1 MASAEDNAGEIENS
15 KQQAASDARQ
25 NFLSDME
32 SLFDDILSD
41 KTDVKAMTYVPA
53 GTRIIIYPNTDLW
66 LRSDE
71 RAAEEAA
78 KKREKPDIFIDDAQ
92 VEVDEKV
99 RQREDTAKGS
109 GGSVVYDP
117 DDAGVNA
124 VQSTSKPLI
133 ANSSQPQA
141 NSGITPPP
149 PPPSGGVVA
158 APPGASAAGTPT
170 STDNSIPAL
179 F

>member
-1 MASAEDNAGEIENS
+1 MKGNAKMLELIVWYITTFGCG
-15 KQQAASDARQ
+15 
-25 NFLSDME
+25 L
-32 SLFDDILSD
+32 LFYGIG
-41 KTDVKAMTYVPA
+41 VF
-53 GTRIIIYPNTDLW
+53 
-66 LRSDE
+66 
-71 RAAEEAA
+71 A

-133 ANSSQPQA
+133 ADSSQPQA